1 MLVSPALFLEAL
13 ILCWVREW
21 TAVQQAEHPWGRL
34 LGPRCILDC
43 TTACGYCIYMRS
55 WNDLQVFVS
64 AQAKDGFVPCM
75 QPSVIIIISA
85 SSAIRNSK
93 EVPVFYLLSVTQKG
107 KLGSQVPST
116 DKDSQLGYRAGKKCS
131 SMWKEERKNAFC
143 PLIFSSG

>member
-21 TAVQQAEHPWGRL
+21 TAVQQVEHPWGRL

-116 DKDSQLGYRAGKKCS
+116 DKDSQLGHRAGKKCS

>member
-1 MLVSPALFLEAL
+1 M
-13 ILCWVREW
+13 
-21 TAVQQAEHPWGRL
+21 
-34 LGPRCILDC
+34 
-43 TTACGYCIYMRS
+43 
-55 WNDLQVFVS
+55 S

-116 DKDSQLGYRAGKKCS
+116 DKDSQLGHRAGKKCS
-131 SMWKEERKNAFC
+131 SMCKEERKNAFC